1 MTVRPDIADVRAAA
15 ERIRPYAHRTPV
27 MTCAAFDALI
37 GGKLFFKC
45 ENFQKAGAFKFRG
58 ACNAIMSL
66 AGPVAKRGVATHSSG
81 NHGAAL
87 ALAARLRGISAHIV
101 MPENA
106 SAAKR
111 AAIESYGGVIRVCEP
126 TLAARESAT
135 AVLIAET
142 GATLI
147 HPYDDDRV
155 IAGQGTA
162 ALELLDEVPDLDM
175 IVAPVGG
182 GGLLSGT
189 GIAAKGS
196 SKPVMVVGAEPEQ
209 ADDAYRSLTAGRLVA
224 GGTPDTVA
232 DGLRATLSE
241 RTFAI
246 IQGHVREIVTVSE
259 QAIIDAMRQVWE
271 RMKIV
276 IEPSSA
282 VPVAALMNNRLDV
295 KNKRVGVLLSGGN
308 IDLAKLPW
316 INLST

>member
-1 MTVRPDIADVRAAA
+1 
-15 ERIRPYAHRTPV
+15 
-27 MTCAAFDALI
+27 
-37 GGKLFFKC
+37 
-45 ENFQKAGAFKFRG
+45 
-58 ACNAIMSL
+58 
-66 AGPVAKRGVATHSSG
+66 
-81 NHGAAL
+81 
-87 ALAARLRGISAHIV
+87 
-101 MPENA
+101 
-106 SAAKR
+106 
-111 AAIESYGGVIRVCEP
+111 
-126 TLAARESAT
+126 
-135 AVLIAET
+135 
-142 GATLI
+142 
-147 HPYDDDRV
+147 
-155 IAGQGTA
+155 
-162 ALELLDEVPDLDM
+162 
-175 IVAPVGG
+175 
-182 GGLLSGT
+182 
-189 GIAAKGS
+189 
-196 SKPVMVVGAEPEQ
+196 MVVGAEPEQ
-209 ADDAYRSLTAGRLVA
+209 ADDAYRSFTAGRLVA